1 MRACG
6 PGEFLVLA
14 LFLFM
19 FLVLVLVLVSGSG
32 SASAS
37 ASGFGFLAS
46 FEAQLTLMARR
57 LSHRVVAIGY
67 TTSRQRQLVSHPQ
80 YYKFSRAPALGG
92 EPPP

>member
-6 PGEFLVLA
+6 PGEY
-14 LFLFM
+14 
-19 FLVLVLVLVSGSG
+19 LVLVSGSG
-32 SASAS
+32 
-37 ASGFGFLAS
+37 FWFLAS

-67 TTSRQRQLVSHPQ
+67 TPSRQRQLASHPQ